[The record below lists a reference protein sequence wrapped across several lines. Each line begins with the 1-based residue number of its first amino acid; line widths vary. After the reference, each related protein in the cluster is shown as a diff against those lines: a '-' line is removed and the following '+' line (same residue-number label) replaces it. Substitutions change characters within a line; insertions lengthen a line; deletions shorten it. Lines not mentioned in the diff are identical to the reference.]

1 MLFAVKPSSNSLEKT
16 FGDRLIAPTTSRF
29 CRRARGFPRVFR
41 NQTGAFWRPAERCK
55 IAAGFFAIPPRFCHS
70 LFGDF
75 DPIFLKNYF
84 YLLAEREVIFAVM
97 FIRYFLY
104 VRKSTDSEERQML
117 SIEAQL
123 AEVRALAEKEH
134 LSVVAEFTESMTA
147 KMPGRPIF
155 NQMIARI
162 GRGEAQGILS
172 WHPDRLARNSI
183 DGGRIVYLLDCGK
196 LTSLKFPAFWFE
208 NTPQGKFMM
217 SLAFGQSK
225 LYVDSL
231 SENVRRGI
239 RQKLRRGEWPGWA
252 PIGYLNDKTSRKIV
266 VDPTEGPR
274 VRRLFETYASGRVTL
289 NHLRDQANEWGMK
302 SRTRKP
308 LHRSHIH
315 TMLSCPFYFGFMKHA
330 GEIYQGTHEPLVS
343 KDLFDQVQSVL
354 HRLGRTHISWKH
366 HFAFLGLAKCVTC
379 DGAITAE
386 RQKGWHY
393 YRCSK
398 KRGKCPEPYIREENF
413 ADQIQRAIAAVAL
426 PDDTFQKMLA
436 ALVKE
441 QEESSQPIEKLKAET
456 RETVG
461 DISKK
466 LDRLLDAHLDGTIEK
481 VEYLS
486 KKELLLNEK
495 LRLEERLRK
504 LEQTRMGWIEPAK
517 SFVVAAHRAASV
529 VKSDDPVE
537 RKEFLKKI
545 GSNLRLGAKTL
556 RFDYEKPWD
565 ILAKNQKNEN
575 WSGRLDLNQRPLGP
589 EPSALPG

>member
-1 MLFAVKPSSNSLEKT
+1 MTNSFQLLAEGEVLFAVM
-16 FGDRLIAPTTSRF
+16 A
-29 CRRARGFPRVFR
+29 
-41 NQTGAFWRPAERCK
+41 
-55 IAAGFFAIPPRFCHS
+55 
-70 LFGDF
+70 
-75 DPIFLKNYF
+75 
-84 YLLAEREVIFAVM
+84 
-97 FIRYFLY
+97 IRYFLY

-123 AEVRALAEKEH
+123 AEVRVLAEKEH
-134 LSVVAEFTESMTA
+134 LQIVAEFTESMTA

-155 NQMIARI
+155 NQMIARVE
-162 GRGEAQGILS
+162 RGDAQGILS

-196 LTSLKFPAFWFE
+196 LTSLKFPTFWFE

-266 VDPTEGPR
+266 VDPIEGPR
-274 VRRLFETYASGRVTL
+274 VRRLFETYASGRVRL
-289 NHLRDQANEWGMK
+289 NDLRDQAHEWGMK
-302 SRTRKP
+302 SRTGKP

-315 TMLSCPFYFGFMKHA
+315 VMLSNAFYFGLLKHA
-330 GEIYQGTHEPLVS
+330 GEVYQGTHEPMVS

-354 HRLGRTHISWKH
+354 HRLGRTHFSRKH
-366 HFAFLGLAKCVTC
+366 HFPFLGLAKCVTC
-379 DGAITAE
+379 DGGITAE
-386 RQKGWHY
+386 RQRGHHY
-393 YRCSK
+393 YRCSR
-398 KRGKCPEPYIREENF
+398 KRGRCTEPYLREESF

-436 ALVKE
+436 ALAKE
-441 QEESSQPIEKLKAET
+441 QEASSQPIEKLKAET

-466 LDRLLDAHLDGTIEK
+466 LDRLLDAHLDETIEK
-481 VEYLS
+481 AEYLS

-504 LEQTRMGWIEPAK
+504 LEQTRMGWLEPTK
-517 SFVVAAHRAASV
+517 NFLIAAHRAGAIAT
-529 VKSDDPVE
+529 SDDMAE

-545 GSNLRLGAKTL
+545 GSNVRLGAKRL
-556 RFDYEKPWD
+556 RFDYEKPWV
-565 ILAKNQKNEN
+565 ILARAEKNAN
-575 WSGRLDLNQRPLGP
+575 WSG
-589 EPSALPG
+589 

>member
-1 MLFAVKPSSNSLEKT
+1 
-16 FGDRLIAPTTSRF
+16 
-29 CRRARGFPRVFR
+29 
-41 NQTGAFWRPAERCK
+41 
-55 IAAGFFAIPPRFCHS
+55 
-70 LFGDF
+70 
-75 DPIFLKNYF
+75 
-84 YLLAEREVIFAVM
+84 
-97 FIRYFLY
+97 
-104 VRKSTDSEERQML
+104 ML

-123 AEVRALAEKEH
+123 SEVRALAEKEH
-134 LSVVAEFTESMTA
+134 LHIVAEFTESMTA
-147 KMPGRPIF
+147 KMPGRPVF

-162 GRGEAQGILS
+162 EYGEAQGILA

-196 LTSLKFPAFWFE
+196 LTSLKFPTFWFE

-217 SLAFGQSK
+217 NLAFGQSK

-266 VDPTEGPR
+266 VDPINGPR

-289 NHLRDQANEWGMK
+289 NNLRDQANEWGMK
-302 SRTRKP
+302 SRTGKP

-315 TMLSCPFYFGFMKHA
+315 SLLSNAFYFGLLKHA
-330 GEIYQGTHEPLVS
+330 GQTYQGTHEPLVS
-343 KDLFDQVQSVL
+343 KALFDQVQSVL
-354 HRLGRTHISWKH
+354 HRLGRTHISRKH
-366 HFAFLGLAKCVTC
+366 HLPFLGLAKCVTC

-398 KRGKCPEPYIREENF
+398 KRGKCPEPYLREENF
-413 ADQIQRAIAAVAL
+413 ADQIQSAIAAVAL

-436 ALVKE
+436 SLAKE
-441 QEESSQPIEKLKAET
+441 QEASSQPSEKLKAET
-456 RETVG
+456 RETVD

-466 LDRLLDAHLDGTIEK
+466 LDRLLDAHLDETIEK
-481 VEYLS
+481 AEFLS

-495 LRLEERLRK
+495 LCLEERLRK
-504 LEQTRMGWIEPAK
+504 LEETRMGWVEPTK
-517 SFVVAAHRAASV
+517 NFLIAAHHAGAV
-529 VKSDDPVE
+529 ATSDDLAE

-545 GSNLRLGAKTL
+545 GSNVRLGAKRL
-556 RFDYEKPWD
+556 RFDYEKPWG
-565 ILAKNQKNEN
+565 ILARVEKNAK